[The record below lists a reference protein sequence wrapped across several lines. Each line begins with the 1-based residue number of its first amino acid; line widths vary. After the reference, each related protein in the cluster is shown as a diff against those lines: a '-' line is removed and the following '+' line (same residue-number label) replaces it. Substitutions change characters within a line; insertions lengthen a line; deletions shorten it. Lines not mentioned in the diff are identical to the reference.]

1 MPNITTN
8 HSITYTNILLT
19 GIQIKVVTGHEYFFS
34 LKFMAQ
40 MQSAQLS
47 EAINSKK
54 IQELNLYFKNLRLL
68 SSSWS
73 RA

>member
-8 HSITYTNILLT
+8 HAITYTNTTNWNKNKGRYRLSI
-19 GIQIKVVTGHEYFFS
+19 FFS

-47 EAINSKK
+47 EAINSNK
-54 IQELNLYFKNLRLL
+54 IQELCLYFKITETPQLQLVI
-68 SSSWS
+68 S
-73 RA
+73 